1 MDSISEHQQITEEAK
16 DIVDLALKNHF
27 RPEFLNRLDE
37 IIYFNALSKTE
48 VYGIVKLLLNDLR
61 KRLLVKGIELK
72 ITKEAIEF
80 IIEKGYDINFGARPL
95 KRTIQAEIETVVA
108 KEMVAQNVVEGSII
122 QIVVNKEKDGLAIR
136 KVNKN

>member
-1 MDSISEHQQITEEAK
+1 M
-16 DIVDLALKNHF
+16 
-27 RPEFLNRLDE
+27 
-37 IIYFNALSKTE
+37 SKTE

-108 KEMVAQNVVEGSII
+108 KEMVAQNVVEGSVI